1 MNYGRV
7 TFLNNDYVS
16 DMSEFDLDSPIIDIR
31 CIFDCS
37 AISVLLGEAWKSL
50 PIEERESYSNKAKVL
65 ADEQKKIYPDCW
77 KRKKTVANSATGEN
91 KAAAGTPTSKAPP
104 TVTLPLPL
112 TLPPPVHPPTCL
124 SETAQRVDHNSSTVD
139 IV

>member
-1 MNYGRV
+1 
-7 TFLNNDYVS
+7 
-16 DMSEFDLDSPIIDIR
+16 MSADLKCQICLTWIRANIDIR

-77 KRKKTVANSATGEN
+77 KRKKTVANASTGE
-91 KAAAGTPTSKAPP
+91 KQPATPTSKAPP

-112 TLPPPVHPPTCL
+112 PLPPPHHPPTCL
-124 SETAQRVDHNSSTVD
+124 SETAQRVDNSSTVD